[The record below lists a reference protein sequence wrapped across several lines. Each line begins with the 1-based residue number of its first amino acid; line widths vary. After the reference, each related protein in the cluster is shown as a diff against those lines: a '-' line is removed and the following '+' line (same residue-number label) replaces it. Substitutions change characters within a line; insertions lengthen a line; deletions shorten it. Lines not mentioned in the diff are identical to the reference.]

1 MSELKYKIP
10 VKLCAEARGYM
21 KGLMHQLHDQ
31 QIGIN
36 GLDFLALDQLAWTIH
51 TYSKA
56 RAEVMKEGYVV
67 KETNAR
73 NTTIRKPHPAVKIM
87 YDSNAQMI
95 KLLMLFGLTPKSRG
109 NVNALQGK
117 LPMSPGLDKFKL
129 KIS

>member
-1 MSELKYKIP
+1 MKALLKEL
-10 VKLCAEARGYM
+10 VE
-21 KGLMHQLHDQ
+21 Q
-31 QIGIN
+31 QIGVN
-36 GLDFLALDQLAWTIH
+36 GLDNIALDQLAYTIH
-51 TYSKA
+51 TYSVA
-56 RAEVMKEGYVV
+56 RKEVMKEGFVV

-95 KLLMLFGLTPKSRG
+95 KLLQQFGLTPKSRG

-117 LPMSPGLDKFKL
+117 LPLTPELDKFKL